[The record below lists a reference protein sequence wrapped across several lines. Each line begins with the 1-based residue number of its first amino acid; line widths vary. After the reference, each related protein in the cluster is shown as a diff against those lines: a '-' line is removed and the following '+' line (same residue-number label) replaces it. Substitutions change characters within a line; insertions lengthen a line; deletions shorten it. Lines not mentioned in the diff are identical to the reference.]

1 MNNIPKT
8 PNKMRFFSFPLLFSI
23 IASCFW
29 ADPLAAQG
37 TGWKLKRDADGMK
50 VYYRKAEHS
59 SINELKMEV
68 ILEGSMSAVVA
79 VLRDVP
85 AYPQWIYK
93 CTQSKRLKP
102 LADHSGLYYCQV
114 EFPWPMSNRD
124 FIAQS
129 KLWQDPKTKH
139 VFIEVESQPAYLAE
153 KKDLIRIQQM
163 SLKYELIP
171 LSGGKVKMLY
181 YLHSDPGGALPAWLV
196 NMFLDN
202 GPLNTIKG
210 LREMLKRPDY
220 QQAQLAFLQE

>member
-1 MNNIPKT
+1 MNNIPKHLR
-8 PNKMRFFSFPLLFSI
+8 KMRFFLPTLLFSI
-23 IASCFW
+23 IASFFG
-29 ADPLAAQG
+29 AAPLAAQG
-37 TGWKLKRDADGMK
+37 NGWKLKRDADGLK

-59 SINELKMEV
+59 SINELKMEA
-68 ILEGSMSAVVA
+68 ILEGSMSAVVT
-79 VLRDVP
+79 VLRDVS

-93 CTQSKRLKP
+93 CTKAKRLKP
-102 LADHSGLYYCQV
+102 LADHFGLYYCQV

-139 VFIEVESQPAYLAE
+139 VFIEVESQPAYLAAKE
-153 KKDLIRIQQM
+153 DLVRIQQM

-171 LSGGKVKMLY
+171 LSGGKVKMIY

-210 LREMLKRPDY
+210 LREMLKRTEY
-220 QQAQLAFLQE
+220 QQVQLAFLQE